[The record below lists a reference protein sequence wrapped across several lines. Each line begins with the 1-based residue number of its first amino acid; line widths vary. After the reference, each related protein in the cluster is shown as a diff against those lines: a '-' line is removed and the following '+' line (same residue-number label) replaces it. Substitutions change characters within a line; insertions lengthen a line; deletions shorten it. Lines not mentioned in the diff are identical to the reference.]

1 MDDLQNYLRILADTL
16 SQKEQV
22 LGQILILTRTQSE
35 LAEHDELDEM
45 AFSNSVNEKEVLIA
59 RINQLDDGFTSI
71 YERIRQDVIDQGGLY
86 DTEIRKMQEQ
96 IKSCVGIG
104 NEIRVLEERNHAKLT
119 GHFASKKEAYKVKAN
134 ANSAARS
141 YHQAMTGGQYHAS
154 AFMDQKK

>member
-1 MDDLQNYLRILADTL
+1 MNDIQNYLRILADTL
-16 SQKEQV
+16 TQKEH
-22 LGQILILTRTQSE
+22 ILEQLLSLTKTQSA
-35 LAEHDELDEM
+35 LAEQAELDET

-86 DTEIRKMQEQ
+86 DTEIRQMQEQ
-96 IKSCVGIG
+96 IRRCVGIG
-104 NEIRVLEERNHAKLT
+104 NEIKVLEERNHAKLT
-119 GHFASKKEAYKVKAN
+119 GHFASKKESYKVKAS